1 MRQDRD
7 IYLYVRIYMCT
18 YLYIYTGKEASVV
31 GRAGKKRST
40 GREGDRWKRI
50 GRGGMKNGG
59 GKKTENRNRT
69 KQEGRRKKVLDR

>member
-1 MRQDRD
+1 M
-7 IYLYVRIYMCT
+7 YVYICVRT
-18 YLYIYTGKEASVV
+18 YIYIYGEGGQRGRESGEKEKY
-31 GRAGKKRST
+31 RK
-40 GREGDRWKRI
+40 REGDRWKRI